1 MMKKLY
7 NQSELYFSFLWIIV
21 YCFFMSLG
29 DSISADMN
37 MTSIMTLPIAFIM
50 CIVLFQFIKNNG
62 LLEKYGLIQPKIRA
76 QKMLYYLPL
85 VLMMGVNLIYG
96 FDIYTSLIEAVVY
109 VLTMLCVGFLEEV
122 IFRGLLFHAMKKDNL
137 KWAIIVSSLTFG
149 MGHILNLFNGNSNLL
164 PSLLQVLY
172 ATAAGFMFVMIYL
185 KSNSLIPCIIA
196 HGVFNALSVFTPAN
210 IGYKTQII
218 SALFLIVVCGSY
230 ALQLYMMKNTDF
242 KK

>member
-1 MMKKLY
+1 MKKLY
-7 NQSELYFSFLWIIV
+7 NQSELYFSFLWIVV

-29 DSISADMN
+29 DCISTDMN
-37 MTSIMTLPIAFIM
+37 MTSIATLPIALIM
-50 CIVLFQFIKNNG
+50 CAILFLFIKNNG
-62 LLEKYGLIQPKIRA
+62 LLEKYGLVKTKISA

-85 VLMMGVNLIYG
+85 VLMMSVNLVYG
-96 FDIYTSLIEAVVY
+96 FDIDISVFEALLY
-109 VLTMLCVGFLEEV
+109 VSTMLCVGFLEEV
-122 IFRGLLFHAMKKDNL
+122 IFRGLLFHAMKKESL
-137 KWAIIVSSLTFG
+137 KWAVIVSSLTFG
-149 MGHILNLFNGNSNLL
+149 MGHILNLFNGNADLL

-185 KSNSLIPCIIA
+185 KSDSLIPCIIA
-196 HGVFNALSVFTPAN
+196 HGVFNALSVFAPAN

-218 SALFLIVVCGSY
+218 SALFLIVVCAGY